1 MKRIM
6 LIVAGAATIVV
17 GSHAL
22 AASPPA
28 TVVSGADTC
37 TAGSGAVCTTEG
49 NIPCCADGDACYSQP
64 DLCLAMFCESYP
76 NSQRCAGGTDTTG
89 VR

>member
-6 LIVAGAATIVV
+6 LIVAGVATIVV

-22 AASPPA
+22 AATPPA
-28 TVVSGADTC
+28 VYSGVDTC

-49 NIPCCADGDACYSQP
+49 DIPCCADGDACYSEP
-64 DLCLAMFCESYP
+64 ELCLAMFCESYP
-76 NSQRCAGGTDTTG
+76 NSQRCAAGDTTG
-89 VR
+89 VH

>member
-6 LIVAGAATIVV
+6 LIVAGVATIVV

-22 AASPPA
+22 AATPP
-28 TVVSGADTC
+28 VIHSGVDTC

-49 NIPCCADGDACYSQP
+49 DTRCCADADACYSVP

-76 NSQRCAGGTDTTG
+76 NSRLCAPGDTTAI
-89 VR
+89 R